1 MNTLMGWNVNQWAM
15 AYYHYLSSV
24 KTTQV
29 QVPLTINGANTV
41 RFRWLN
47 DHLTTEVPVSAI
59 TLDLIELGFFSTEI
73 KWANEMMET
82 IYANNVHSFKGI

>member
-15 AYYHYLSSV
+15 AYYHYIMVV
-24 KTTQV
+24 KANQV
-29 QVPLTINGANTV
+29 QVPLTLNGANTV

-47 DHLTTEVPVSAI
+47 DHLTTEVPVTDI
-59 TLDLIELGFFSTEI
+59 TLDLIAQGLFSTEI

-82 IYANNVHSFKGI
+82 INADNVHSFKGI

>member
-24 KTTQV
+24 KSTQV
-29 QVPLTINGANTV
+29 SLTLNGANTV

-47 DHLTTEVPVSAI
+47 DHLTTEVPVTGI
-59 TLDLIELGFFSTEI
+59 TLDLIEQGLFSTEI

-82 IYANNVHSFKGI
+82 VYANNVHSFKGI